1 MASEQD
7 AMKQLREVFDL
18 CDEMKCGY
26 LSIDQLKELG
36 KKYFGGREEE
46 MVQLLECLDPK
57 GQGVITFNDFCRGVA
72 TVTQFGGAD
81 RSTQDYVLRQNSH
94 IFLEQVFNDNHEMS
108 QDEYKPIALSSLGDC
123 DSAVVTF
130 SDNSQGSPA
139 PEEKAESYS
148 PSTSEGEERYEC
160 YGEAEDI
167 EFDEN
172 HCNGHISK
180 SHLSSDSFRSTSS
193 AGSTGS
199 RRVRLP
205 HHSHLRR
212 NSWHHSSIHK
222 TNSGKKISANALTSQ
237 LFHSGAFNGHTQT
250 SNSRRSS
257 ISYDSDD
264 MYTDQLSLED
274 DVQDLSQ
281 KVQFLEQQVTALS
294 HSQTNNEDRYSK
306 VKQENA
312 ILTTKIRSLEEQ
324 IRELEIRSEERLK
337 EEQKQLK
344 EAMAR
349 HEREKSQEVDQYAT
363 RLYNLQQDYLQL
375 KEEAKQIK
383 AHAEKL
389 KQEKFY
395 LQEQLTESTTELANL
410 QEEHKKFKE
419 LAYREREEH
428 LHEKNTTA
436 RLLQELNQEI
446 EELRR
451 YRQEIEN
458 SHSPVLLELPSR
470 YYEIER
476 ELRRLKEEN
485 SALREANEELQAQ
498 ILSSGIK
505 QGQSLLRQ
513 EAATSLAEELENLS
527 KDEVMTALREQQEVN
542 AKLRAYI
549 DGILLNIMENYPQLL
564 EVKHK
569 NNS

>member
-1 MASEQD
+1 MASQQD
-7 AMKQLREVFDL
+7 VMRQLREVFDL

-36 KKYFGGREEE
+36 KKYFGEKEEE
-46 MVQLLECLDPK
+46 MVQLIECLDPK
-57 GQGVITFNDFCRGVA
+57 GQGVITFADFCRGVA
-72 TVTQFGGAD
+72 TVTQFAGTE
-81 RSTQDYVLRQNSH
+81 RQTQDYVLRQNSH
-94 IFLEQVFNDNHEMS
+94 LFLEEVINDNHEMS
-108 QDEYKPIALSSLGDC
+108 QDEYKAIALSPIGDD
-123 DSAVVTF
+123 DSAVVAF
-130 SDNSQGSPA
+130 SDNSQESPA

-160 YGEAEDI
+160 YGEAEDL
-167 EFDEN
+167 EGDEN
-172 HCNGHISK
+172 PCNGHISK

-193 AGSTGS
+193 TGSTGS
-199 RRVRLP
+199 RRIRLP

-212 NSWHHSSIHK
+212 NSWHHSSLHK
-222 TNSGKKISANALTSQ
+222 AGSGKRISTNTLTS
-237 LFHSGAFNGHTQT
+237 AFNGHNQI

-281 KVQFLEQQVTALS
+281 KVQFLEEQVTALS

-324 IRELEIRSEERLK
+324 IRELEIRSEEKSK

-349 HEREKSQEVDQYAT
+349 HEREKNQEIEQYAS

-375 KEEAKQIK
+375 KEEAKQLK
-383 AHAEKL
+383 AHIEKL

-395 LQEQLTESTTELANL
+395 LQEQLTESSSELANL

-428 LHEKNTTA
+428 IHEKTATA
-436 RLLQELNQEI
+436 RLLQELNQEL

-451 YRQEIEN
+451 YRQDIES
-458 SHSPVLLELPSR
+458 SHSPILLELPSS
-470 YYEIER
+470 YHEIEK

-505 QGQSLLRQ
+505 QGQCLLRQ